1 MAVNDEGTSCI
12 RANNMSTCNGSSEL
26 QALRS
31 WVELGLL
38 LFLFTILKWLRV
50 LVFFETGF

>member
-50 LVFFETGF
+50 LVFF